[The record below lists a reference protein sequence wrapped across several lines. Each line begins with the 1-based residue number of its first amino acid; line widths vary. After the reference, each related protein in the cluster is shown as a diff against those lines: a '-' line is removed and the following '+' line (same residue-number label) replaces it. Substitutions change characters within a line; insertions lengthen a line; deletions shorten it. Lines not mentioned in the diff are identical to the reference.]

1 MEIEAEALSLILQV
15 QGWDLRKENYT
26 GNFIPDF
33 YEDGI
38 VIASCKKGIIVARG
52 NTEFFLKGKKF
63 NSIHNATTT
72 HGTGILNNIKDWDW
86 KEAKEWT
93 VQSLGGKWI
102 TSFSLITECPNS
114 RKCR

>member
-1 MEIEAEALSLILQV
+1 MKLEAEALSLILET
-15 QGWDLRKENYT
+15 QGWDLNEKNYT

-38 VIASCKKGIIVARG
+38 IIASCKKGIIVARG

-63 NSIHNATTT
+63 NSIHNATTEY
-72 HGTGILNNIKDWDW
+72 GTGILNNINEWDW

-93 VQSLGGKWI
+93 VQSLNGKWI
-102 TSFSLITECPNS
+102 TSFTSIANVPKNT
-114 RKCR
+114 RCR

>member
-1 MEIEAEALSLILQV
+1 MEIEAEALSLILQT

-38 VIASCKKGIIVARG
+38 IIASCKKGIIVARG
-52 NTEFFLKGKKF
+52 NTEFFLNGKKY
-63 NSIHNATTT
+63 NSISNALKN
-72 HGTGILNNIKDWDW
+72 HSSGILNNIKDWDW

-93 VQSLGGKWI
+93 VQSLSGKWV
-102 TSFSLITECPNS
+102 TSFTSIADCPNS
-114 RKCR
+114 RRCR